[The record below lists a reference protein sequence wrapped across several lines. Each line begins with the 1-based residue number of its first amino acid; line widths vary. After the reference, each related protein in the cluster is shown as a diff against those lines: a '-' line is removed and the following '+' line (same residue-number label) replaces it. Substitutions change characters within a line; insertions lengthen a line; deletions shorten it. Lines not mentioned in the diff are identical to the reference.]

1 MPSSTVTGMF
11 NEPWLASPVDQLLYI
26 YMPVWLVRICISLP
40 VFFRAAAFNKLERY
54 EEAIEDC
61 NDAIEMDPA
70 YSKAYGRKG

>member
-1 MPSSTVTGMF
+1 
-11 NEPWLASPVDQLLYI
+11 
-26 YMPVWLVRICISLP
+26 LP